1 MNANMLNAI
10 NNAEIQNASM
20 NENENASLVNQI
32 FSKLYEAVSLVGLE
46 LVMFAFAIVVYFLF
60 TGTGLG
66 KAPAKKEWV
75 EDKKPAPRSPK
86 TKVVKK
92 EEKTEPRVEK
102 EVSWRSEE
110 KVESETEKEEKPE
123 KVVDV
128 AKHVAMIRAKSK
140 DNDLDGATQVFR
152 NLQAS
157 GAPMTPL
164 VYNALLDSCV
174 QCGKVG
180 AALSHFA
187 EMKSQGL
194 VDVVSYN
201 TLLKAH
207 LRGGQLAK
215 ARAMLDE
222 MSAAG
227 IKANQVTYN
236 EMLNAMVGV
245 KDRKGMW
252 TLVGD
257 MAEQG
262 MRPNSVTCSIIL
274 KSLAGHSAPQDI
286 RRAMDLIDRMS
297 EDMDEVLFASVI
309 EACVRIG
316 QLDLLS
322 QKLQQYAAKGGLAGL
337 TAPTY
342 GSMIKAYGRAR
353 DIERVR
359 ELWAEMRRR
368 NVRPTSITLG
378 CMVDALVCNSQPE
391 EALRLVEDVRDDESL
406 RDILNTVIYS
416 TLLKG
421 FAQAKQPEKVQRVF
435 EDMQADGI
443 ACNTVSYN
451 TMIDA
456 NARTGR
462 MARCDELFK
471 DMQAAGV
478 QPDIITF
485 STLVKGYCM
494 DGDIDKGFAV
504 LKDMTSRGKHEPD
517 EILYNSLLDGCAKQH
532 RVDDALGLIESM
544 AKNNVRPSNF
554 TLSILVKLLGRAR
567 RLNQAFQTV
576 EDMCKRFDLQ
586 ANIHVYTCLLYA
598 CFQNRQLPRA
608 LKLHDSMITEGGVE
622 PDAKTYAVLVRGCV
636 QAGSLDKAANVV
648 RAAYGLSPQDL
659 VQPKYAPGVE
669 ARALEEVMAALS
681 TAPNAEKL
689 AVPLLTDLKALG
701 VHVERDVYA
710 RAVQTSVSRAGRNNA
725 HPETGAFAQVKGRRN
740 NY

>member
-110 KVESETEKEEKPE
+110 KAESETEKEEKPE

-128 AKHVAMIRAKSK
+128 ARHVAMIRAKSK

-451 TMIDA
+451 TMINS
-456 NARTGR
+456 NALTGR

-622 PDAKTYAVLVRGCV
+622 PDAKTYAVLARGCV
-636 QAGSLDKAANVV
+636 QAGILDKAANVV
-648 RAAYGLSPQDL
+648 RAAYRLSPQGL

-669 ARALEEVMAALS
+669 ARVLEEVMAALS